1 MALIVADAPD
11 VQGYSGFRGIASP
24 WFSDDLIWRPAFLP
38 QDRVDELNSFLRRLL
53 SNCQFHGCDWM
64 RIVVGV
70 ATCVENALQHLGAC
84 LVPSVKSIKE
94 DAAVVAD
101 AYRQRAVLLYQR
113 QRQDGDQH
121 GETIPETAQASRETS
136 RWLAQSQPL
145 LASFCSFG
153 KLGDTSRKGNLRTL
167 TISWR

>member
-1 MALIVADAPD
+1 
-11 VQGYSGFRGIASP
+11 
-24 WFSDDLIWRPAFLP
+24 
-38 QDRVDELNSFLRRLL
+38 
-53 SNCQFHGCDWM
+53 
-64 RIVVGV
+64 
-70 ATCVENALQHLGAC
+70 
-84 LVPSVKSIKE
+84 VKSIKE

-153 KLGDTSRKGNLRTL
+153 KLVLRRVEVQQLAALQRKEVVTRHPQ
-167 TISWR
+167 